1 MRHYKNAIGNLVFV
15 VVAFFS
21 VCVLTA
27 HAQSNA
33 NSQNA
38 GTQSLNAENSIQSL
52 GVSTEPGGKLILKLG
67 LKNALVNPPLNFAIS
82 NPARIVFDFPN
93 TTNGLGKSSQKFD
106 VGELRGANIVQ
117 SGNRT
122 RLVVNLN
129 QTLIYDAHT
138 QGTNLL
144 ITLHGKVPS
153 ASTTADSARFAEAK
167 SSTQKYSLR
176 DVVFRRGGN
185 GGGRVQVDLSD
196 PGVGI
201 NVKQQGKN
209 LIVDFMNT
217 SLPSKLQRKLDVVD
231 FGTPIQGVDTFTQG
245 DHVRMVIEPKG
256 LWEHVAYQ
264 TDNKFVVEVKAV
276 VEDPSKLSK
285 NKQAGYTGDKL
296 TLNFQNIS
304 VREALNVIADF
315 TNLNMV
321 ISDSVSGNLTLR
333 LKDVPWDQA
342 LQIILDSRGLDM
354 RKNGNVIQVA
364 PREELVAKEKL
375 SLTSNQEIFDLE
387 PLHTESFKLSYS
399 KGVEIVALLQGG
411 IAGPA
416 ASLTNPARMLSKRGS
431 AVVDARTNTVFVQD
445 TPSRLEDVRK
455 VIKQIDVPVR
465 QVMIEARFVEAS
477 DKFTRT
483 LGGRLSITGPKP
495 PNGFLDNT
503 VTIGGSAGGSSV
515 SGGPVNLP
523 GTPGQIGSGVL
534 TAMLFNSSVTKI
546 LGLELEASQ
555 INGVTKNIASPR
567 VVTANGSEAL
577 IQQGVQIPYSVVSL
591 QGTNVM
597 FKDAMLGLT
606 VTPQITPDDNINMKV
621 KVTQDSVGEI
631 VGSST
636 GNVPSINTKTI
647 STQVLIDNGGTVVIG
662 GVYIQD
668 EINTD
673 QKVPLLG
680 DIPLL
685 GWFFKTKS
693 DTSNK
698 RELLVFIS
706 PKILSDSLNLR

>member
-1 MRHYKNAIGNLVFV
+1 MRHYKNAVNNLVLLVFAV
-15 VVAFFS
+15 FA
-21 VCVLTA
+21 VCALTA
-27 HAQSNA
+27 HAQSNTNA
-33 NSQNA
+33 QNA
-38 GTQSLNAENSIQSL
+38 STQNSDAENSIQSL
-52 GVSTEPGGKLILKLG
+52 SVSAASDGKLVLKLG
-67 LKNALVNPPLNFAIS
+67 LKNALANPPLNFSIS

-93 TTNGLGKSSQKFD
+93 TTNGLGKSAQTFGI
-106 VGELRGANIVQ
+106 GELRGANIVQ

-129 QTLIYDAHT
+129 QTLVYDTHT

-144 ITLHGKVPS
+144 ITLHGKIPAAS
-153 ASTTADSARFAEAK
+153 ATVASERFTEAK

-176 DVVFRRGGN
+176 DIVFRRGGN
-185 GGGRVQVDLSD
+185 SGGRIQVDLSD

-201 NVKQQGKN
+201 SVKQQGKN

-217 SLPSKLQRKLDVVD
+217 SLPRNLQRKLDVVD
-231 FGTPIQGVDTFTQG
+231 FGTPIQGVDTFIQG

-264 TDNKFVVEVKAV
+264 TDNKFIVEIKAV
-276 VEDPSKLSK
+276 AEDPNKLLKSR
-285 NKQAGYTGDKL
+285 QIGFAGEKL
-296 TLNFQNIS
+296 TLSFQNIA

-364 PREELVAKEKL
+364 PREELASKEKL
-375 SLTSNQEIFDLE
+375 ALAANQEIFDLE
-387 PLHTESFKLSYS
+387 ALHTESFRLAYS
-399 KGVEIVALLQGG
+399 KGAEIVALLQS
-411 IAGPA
+411 P
-416 ASLTNPARMLSKRGS
+416 TQRMLSKRGS

-445 TPSRLEDVRK
+445 TPSRLEEARK
-455 VIKQIDVPVR
+455 LIKQVDVAVR

-477 DKFTRT
+477 DKFSRT
-483 LGGRLSITGPKP
+483 LGGRLSYTGPP
-495 PNGFLDNT
+495 PSSGGGFS
-503 VTIGGSAGGSSV
+503 VGGGRGSVGGSAGG
-515 SGGPVNLP
+515 GEVNLP
-523 GTPGQIGSGVL
+523 GTPGVIGTGVV

-546 LGLELEASQ
+546 LGLELQASQ
-555 INGVTKNIASPR
+555 LNGTTKNIASPR
-567 VVTANGSEAL
+567 VVTANGTEA
-577 IQQGVQIPYSVVSL
+577 IIEQGVQIPYQTVSL
-591 QGTNVM
+591 QGTNVL
-597 FKDAMLGLT
+597 FKKAILSLT

-621 KVTQDSVGEI
+621 DVTQDSVGEI
-631 VGSST
+631 INTTVG
-636 GNVPSINTKTI
+636 GIPSINTKKI

-662 GVYIQD
+662 GVYLQD
-668 EINTD
+668 EISTTP
-673 QKVPLLG
+673 KVPLLG
-680 DIPLL
+680 DIPFF
-685 GWFFKTKS
+685 GWLFKNQT
-693 DTSNK
+693 DTNSK

>member
-1 MRHYKNAIGNLVFV
+1 MRHYKNVIGNLVFV

-33 NSQNA
+33 NPQNA
-38 GTQSLNAENSIQSL
+38 GTQNLNVENSIQSL
-52 GVSTEPGGKLILKLG
+52 SVTTELGGKLILKLG
-67 LKNALVNPPLNFAIS
+67 LKNTLANPPLNFAIS

-93 TTNGLGKSSQKFD
+93 TTNGLGKTSQKFD
-106 VGELRGANIVQ
+106 IGELHGANIVQ

-138 QGTNLL
+138 QGANLL
-144 ITLHGKVPS
+144 ITLHGKVPA
-153 ASTTADSARFAEAK
+153 ASTTAESTRFAEAK
-167 SSTQKYSLR
+167 SSTQKNSLR

-217 SLPSKLQRKLDVVD
+217 SLPGNLQRKLDVVD

-285 NKQAGYTGDKL
+285 NKQVGYTGEKL

-354 RKNGNVIQVA
+354 RKNGNVVQVA
-364 PREELVAKEKL
+364 PREELAAKEKL

-387 PLHTESFKLSYS
+387 PLHTESFKLAYS
-399 KGVEIVALLQGG
+399 KGVEIIALLLGG
-411 IAGPA
+411 TTSS
-416 ASLTNPARMLSKRGS
+416 ASSSPARMLSKRGS
-431 AVVDARTNTVFVQD
+431 AVVDVRTNTVFVQD

-465 QVMIEARFVEAS
+465 QVMIEARFVEAN
-477 DKFTRT
+477 DKFTQT
-483 LGGRLSITGPKP
+483 LGGKLSFSGPTP
-495 PNGFLDNT
+495 IRGDPAPTNAYAGGRAS
-503 VTIGGSAGGSSV
+503 IGGSAGG
-515 SGGPVNLP
+515 GQINLP
-523 GTPGQIGSGVL
+523 GTPGDVGAGVV

-546 LGLELEASQ
+546 LGLELQASQ
-555 INGVTKNIASPR
+555 LNGITKNIASPR
-567 VVTANGSEAL
+567 VVTANGTEAL
-577 IQQGVQIPYSVVSL
+577 IQQGVEIPYQTVSL

-597 FKDAMLGLT
+597 FKNALLSLT

-621 KVTQDSVGEI
+621 VVTQDAVGEI
-631 VGSST
+631 INTST
-636 GNVPSINTKTI
+636 GGVPSINTKKI

-662 GVYIQD
+662 GVYSQE

-680 DIPLL
+680 DIPFL
-685 GWFFKTKS
+685 GWLFKTKT
-693 DTSNK
+693 DINNK

>member
-1 MRHYKNAIGNLVFV
+1 MRHYKNAIKNLVLL
-15 VVAFFS
+15 VVAVFA
-21 VCVLTA
+21 VCAVTA
-27 HAQSNA
+27 HAQGNTNA
-33 NSQNA
+33 QNA
-38 GTQSLNAENSIQSL
+38 STQNPDAENSIQSL
-52 GVSTEPGGKLILKLG
+52 SVSAAPGGKLVLKMG
-67 LKNALVNPPLNFAIS
+67 LKNALANPPLNFAIS

-93 TTNGLGKSSQKFD
+93 TTNGLGKSTQKFGI
-106 VGELRGANIVQ
+106 GELRSANIVQ

-129 QTLIYDAHT
+129 QILVYDAHT

-144 ITLHGKVPS
+144 ITLHGKIPAVS
-153 ASTTADSARFAEAK
+153 AAVATARFAEAK
-167 SSTQKYSLR
+167 SGTQKYSLR
-176 DVVFRRGGN
+176 DIVFRRGGN
-185 GGGRVQVDLSD
+185 GEGRIQVDLSD

-201 NVKQQGKN
+201 GVKQQGKS

-217 SLPSKLQRKLDVVD
+217 SLPRNLQRKLDVVD
-231 FGTPIQGVDTFTQG
+231 FGTPIQGIDTFMQG

-264 TDNKFVVEVKAV
+264 TDNKFIVEIKAV
-276 VEDPSKLSK
+276 ADDPNKLLK
-285 NKQAGYTGDKL
+285 NRQVGYAGEKL
-296 TLNFQNIS
+296 TLSFQNIA

-364 PREELVAKEKL
+364 PREELATKEKINL
-375 SLTSNQEIFDLE
+375 SANQEISDLE
-387 PLHTESFKLSYS
+387 ILHTESFQIAYS
-399 KGVEIVALLQGG
+399 KGAEIIALLQS
-411 IAGPA
+411 P
-416 ASLTNPARMLSKRGS
+416 TQRMLSKRGS

-445 TPSRLEDVRK
+445 TPSRLEEVRK
-455 VIKQIDVPVR
+455 LIKQVDVAVR

-483 LGGRLSITGPKP
+483 LGGRLSYTGPP
-495 PNGFLDNT
+495 PSSGGGFS
-503 VTIGGSAGGSSV
+503 VGGGRGSIGGSAGG
-515 SGGPVNLP
+515 GEINLP
-523 GTPGQIGSGVL
+523 GTPGLIGTGVV

-546 LGLELEASQ
+546 LGLELQASQ
-555 INGVTKNIASPR
+555 LNGITNNIASPR
-567 VVTANGSEAL
+567 VVTANGTEAV
-577 IQQGVQIPYSVVSL
+577 IEQGVQIPYQTVSL
-591 QGTNVM
+591 QGTNVL
-597 FKDAMLGLT
+597 FKKAILSLT

-621 KVTQDSVGEI
+621 EVTQDSVGEI
-631 VGSST
+631 INSTVG
-636 GNVPSINTKTI
+636 GIPSINTKKI

-662 GVYIQD
+662 GVYTQD
-668 EINTD
+668 ELRTTP
-673 QKVPLLG
+673 KVPLLG
-680 DIPLL
+680 DIPIL
-685 GWFFKTKS
+685 GWLFKTQT
-693 DTSNK
+693 DTNNK